1 MGISYD
7 AIDKKELSAQIADQ
21 IREAILGGKLVVRE
35 RLPGEEELAE
45 RFGVSRPTV
54 REALKRLAAQN
65 LIRSRRGPKGGAF
78 VHQLSW
84 SEAHESLVTTSRLL
98 VSMNPIDPRDIVE
111 ARASMEKACLP
122 FACARREARH
132 LETMRK
138 EIVAQRS
145 GGISDEAFCD
155 SDVRFHRALVDAAG
169 NPMLSFQM
177 AGAIEAMQPL
187 LNMIT
192 FRSRDRKEIAGAHD
206 LLVDA
211 LESRGANS
219 AAEQID
225 RLADYTLK
233 LIEAAQSR
241 RAASHAE
248 KIQTRN
254 SL

>member
-1 MGISYD
+1 VGISYD

-145 GGISDEAFCD
+145 GDISDEAFCD

-192 FRSRDRKEIAGAHD
+192 FRTRDREEIAAAHEALAVAVEARDERAGARSLD
-206 LLVDA
+206 DI
-211 LESRGANS
+211 
-219 AAEQID
+219 AAY
-225 RLADYTLK
+225 ALK
-233 LIEAAQSR
+233 LVEAALAKR
-241 RAASHAE
+241 KERE
-248 KIQTRN
+248 
-254 SL
+254 